1 MVPES
6 GRSIPARIFIS
17 VDFPAPFSPIR
28 ATISPAAISSS
39 TASRAFT
46 PGNDLEIPETFRTG
60 GMSVASIRTLL
71 RPSFEV
77 GAEQPAHIA
86 LYFSLRYGSSVFREP
101 FVSSGE
107 NRRYRSSRVAPFID
121 QLL

>member
-6 GRSIPARIFIS
+6 GPSIPARIFIS

-28 ATISPAAISSS
+28 ATTSPAAISSS

-46 PGNDLEIPETFRTG
+46 PGNDIEIPETFRAG
-60 GMSVASIRTLL
+60 GMGVASIRTLL

-77 GAEQPAHIA
+77 GAEQPVHIA
-86 LYFSLRYGSSVFREP
+86 LYFGLREGPSDFDE
-101 FVSSGE
+101 
-107 NRRYRSSRVAPFID
+107 A
-121 QLL
+121 